1 MGNPGVPR
9 EPGHSNVFDS
19 EPYPR
24 RLEAPLR
31 PRLLLNLAVLATS
44 ACAAERPALTV
55 GDVTFAETELLGLSD
70 ARRAQLAEI
79 TAFGLAAAREE
90 LPLRLAPMLEQA
102 RDAALLRQFAAERI
116 LAETGV
122 DDDQLRAHYFTNPA
136 LELTVRHVLF
146 LSERWC
152 PASHREL
159 AQSKAEAAITRLE
172 AGESFPAVA
181 AELSE
186 EPGADGRQGLLQPGR
201 EGSWVSEFWMAALA
215 LEAGEISPVTETQYG
230 FHVLRLE
237 NRHVVSFEEARPAVV
252 AEVSALIASI
262 EDVAKGL
269 SIEEARASSIVVP
282 SADLAAITRDFE
294 ESDASVE
301 PGPGIRSRAH
311 KRPGERSC
319 SRGAGS
325 YRATC
330 DDRPWRASRPGSP
343 APGGLP
349 HHFRR
354 RRLRPKHGLRGKHS
368 DPSSRTKAE

>member
-1 MGNPGVPR
+1 MENPGVHR
-9 EPGHSNVFDS
+9 EPRGSNVFDS
-19 EPYPR
+19 ESYAH

-31 PRLLLNLAVLATS
+31 PRLLLNLALLATA

-90 LPLRLAPMLEQA
+90 LPLRLATMLEQA

-146 LSERWC
+146 LSERWR

-159 AQSKAEAAITRLE
+159 AQRKAEAAIARLK

-186 EPGADGRQGLLQPGR
+186 EPGAEGRQGLLQPGR
-201 EGSWVSEFWMAALA
+201 EGSWVSEFWIAALA

-237 NRHVVSFEEARPAVV
+237 NRQVVSFEEARPAVV

-262 EDVAKGL
+262 EDVAKGPL
-269 SIEEARASSIVVP
+269 HRGGP
-282 SADLAAITRDFE
+282 SFLDRGSFGGPGGHHPRLRG
-294 ESDASVE
+294 SDASVE
-301 PGPGIRSRAH
+301 PGPGIRSGAH
-311 KRPGERSC
+311 KRPGRSSC

-368 DPSSRTKAE
+368 DPSSRTRAE

>member
-31 PRLLLNLAVLATS
+31 PRLLLNLALLATS

-55 GDVTFAETELLGLSD
+55 GDVTFAETELLGLSG

-90 LPLRLAPMLEQA
+90 LQLRLAPMLEQA
-102 RDAALLRQFAAERI
+102 RDAALLRQVAAERI

-146 LSERWC
+146 LSERWR

-159 AQSKAEAAITRLE
+159 AQRKAEAAIARLE

-186 EPGADGRQGLLQPGR
+186 EPGAEGRQGLLQPGR
-201 EGSWVSEFWMAALA
+201 EGSWVFEFWMAALA

-237 NRHVVSFEEARPAVV
+237 NRQVVSFEEARPTVV

-262 EDVAKGL
+262 EDVVKGL

-282 SADLAAITRDFE
+282 STDLAAITRDFE
-294 ESDASVE
+294 
-301 PGPGIRSRAH
+301 
-311 KRPGERSC
+311 
-319 SRGAGS
+319 
-325 YRATC
+325 
-330 DDRPWRASRPGSP
+330 DRTLRWSLALGF
-343 APGGLP
+343 APGLTSAQVKEAARAALGATEQLATIA
-349 HHFRR
+349 RGE
-354 RRLRPKHGLRGKHS
+354 LRDLAPLLQVAYPTTFGDGGG
-368 DPSSRTKAE
+368 D